1 MWACRIYNDKNIYDD
16 IYIKER
22 KFEMAKGDKFYFEN
36 FLQCTLLSKKAADYL
51 VSCLE
56 SYDPD
61 KIDRMLEEI
70 HEIEHSADAKRH
82 EMSDALAKAFVTP
95 VDREDLDM
103 LSHNLDNV
111 TDKIEDVVQKLYI
124 NNITSINPSAVVFAK
139 QIVRACE
146 YLCEIMDE
154 FANFKKSK
162 KTQPL
167 IIKLNDIEDECDK
180 LYLESMRELMKNSQ
194 DVLSTISW
202 REIFDCF
209 ESCID
214 SCEHVSE
221 CIGSVIMKN
230 T

>member
-1 MWACRIYNDKNIYDD
+1 
-16 IYIKER
+16 
-22 KFEMAKGDKFYFEN
+22 MAKGDKFYFEN
-36 FLQCTLLSKKAADYL
+36 FMQCTQLTKKAADYL
-51 VSCLE
+51 VKCLE
-56 SYDPD
+56 NYNPD
-61 KIDRMLEEI
+61 RIEKMLDEI
-70 HEIEHSADAKRH
+70 HEIEHSADIKRH
-82 EMSDALAKAFVTP
+82 EMGDALAKAFVTP

-111 TDKIEDVVQKLYI
+111 TDKIEDIVQKLYI
-124 NNITSINPSAVVFAK
+124 NNIVSINPSAIVFAK

-154 FANFKKSK
+154 FENFKKSK
-162 KTQPL
+162 KIQTL

-180 LYLESMRELMKNSQ
+180 LYLSSMRDLIKNSQ
-194 DVLSTISW
+194 DVLVTISW

-209 ESCID
+209 ESCAD
-214 SCEHVSE
+214 ACEHVSE